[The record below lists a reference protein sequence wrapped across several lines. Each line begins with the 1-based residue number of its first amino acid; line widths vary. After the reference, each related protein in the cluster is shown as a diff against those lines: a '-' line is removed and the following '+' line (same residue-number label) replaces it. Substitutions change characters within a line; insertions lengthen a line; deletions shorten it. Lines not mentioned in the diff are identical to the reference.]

1 MLGLAGEGCAQFR
14 GSGGKVQRE
23 GEELSVW
30 PAFQRATPAWPRPQ
44 QGRSR
49 GDGPSV
55 FSLGRRD
62 FCRST
67 FYEGSPLTYRIVG
80 IVLAVAVIE
89 ALRLDDNW
97 GMDGKFT
104 KGFKQTD
111 FGKTDSL

>member
-1 MLGLAGEGCAQFR
+1 VRNSVGPGARFNVKARNFP
-14 GSGGKVQRE
+14 SGQLFKGRRRH
-23 GEELSVW
+23 GH
-30 PAFQRATPAWPRPQ
+30 
-44 QGRSR
+44 GRSKAVHE
-49 GDGPSV
+49 GTAHLSSHWDG
-55 FSLGRRD
+55 RD
-62 FCRST
+62 LCRST
-67 FYEGSPLTYRIVG
+67 FYEGSPLNYRIVG